1 MNITSVKYVLDDDG
15 NNCQVRSTIDGQEMF
30 VPISEDNRHYAA
42 ILEWVAEGNTIQ
54 EAE

>member
-30 VPISEDNRHYAA
+30 VPMDECNRH
-42 ILEWVAEGNTIQ
+42 WVAIQAWVADGNTIT
-54 EAE
+54 EAD